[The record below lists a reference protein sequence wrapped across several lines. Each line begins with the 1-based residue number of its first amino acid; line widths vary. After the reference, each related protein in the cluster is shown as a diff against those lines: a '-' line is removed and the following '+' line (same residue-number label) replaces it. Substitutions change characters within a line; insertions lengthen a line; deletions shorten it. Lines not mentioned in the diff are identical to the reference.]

1 MFLLTLGNEVSDDI
15 KQLQSDKILLII
27 STPGRLKDIMDRQG
41 DKLVVRDL
49 EVLILDEAD
58 VLLVFYYYNY

>member
-1 MFLLTLGNEVSDDI
+1 MFITGCVGNEVSEDI
-15 KQLQSDKILLII
+15 QQLKSDKILVII

-41 DKLVVRDL
+41 EKLIVRDL

-58 VLLVFYYYNY
+58 VLLVSFII

>member
-58 VLLVFYYYNY
+58 VLLVF